1 MRVTRILILVGFLFP
16 CLRCH
21 TQGDKLVNC
30 IIPQPVEMQAGKG
43 IFLLDEKTVVQ
54 YDPGNREMAQV
65 AETLLRDLDHYAGV
79 RVTMDRAGKGN
90 KVIRL
95 ELSAESDLPEEGY
108 LMNITPREI
117 IIRGT
122 SAQGIFF
129 GLQTLKQLILTS
141 DLKGRGIPVP
151 SLMIRDYPRFAWR
164 GMHLDTGRHFYT
176 VDSLKRFIDYLATY
190 KLNRFHWHLTDDQGW
205 RIEIKQYP
213 MLTETGSRRK
223 ETIIGYT
230 RDVPK
235 KYDGIPYGGFY
246 TRDEIRDVV
255 SYASARYI
263 TVVPE
268 IEMPGHAQAAIAAY
282 PELGVTGDKVEV
294 LTEWGV
300 SPVIFKPSEEVF
312 LFLETV
318 LTEVL
323 GLFPSEYIHIGGDEA
338 IKNQWK
344 ASAEV
349 QNQMKKLGLNNEDE
363 LQSWFIRR
371 IEKFLNDR
379 GRKLIG
385 WDEILQGGL
394 APNATVMSWH
404 GIKKGIEAAE
414 MGHDVIMTP
423 NSHLYFSYYQ
433 ADPATEPPA
442 SRAGTTRIDKVYSY
456 DPIPAEL
463 APEKQRHI
471 LGVQACLWTEQMKT
485 FRKVEYMMFPR
496 ITALAELAWTPA
508 NGKNYEDFSRRLLKQ
523 ERLFRV
529 LGVNYSRSG
538 MPIVGN

>member
-21 TQGDKLVNC
+21 TRGDKLVNC
-30 IIPQPVEMQAGKG
+30 IIPKPVEMQAGKG

-108 LMNITPREI
+108 LMNITRRGI
-117 IIRGT
+117 IICGT
-122 SAQGIFF
+122 SAQGIFY

-255 SYASARYI
+255 RYASARYI

-312 LFLETV
+312 LFLENV

-442 SRAGTTRIDKVYSY
+442 SRAGTTKIDKVYSY